1 MPTVGVTINKN
12 CYIHFQ
18 FISLHCTDYLS
29 HSETLSFS
37 QLLTER
43 SGKVTGWQLKICNL
57 ATFKSHFCW
66 LNSRVSSS
74 ERYWNFFNKELSHL
88 HAQIRRSTDS
98 STPPILHAWF
108 FGGGGCQGI
117 PPTPN
122 PPGFNLFSNNRVTES
137 RIFKEC
143 IKSTTL

>member
-1 MPTVGVTINKN
+1 MQYAYCWCNYKN

-18 FISLHCTDYLS
+18 FISLHCKDYLN

-66 LNSRVSSS
+66 LNSRVSSC
-74 ERYWNFFNKELSHL
+74 ERYWNFLNKELSHQR
-88 HAQIRRSTDS
+88 AQIRRSPDS

-117 PPTPN
+117 PPLGIFLKIYFQIVELLKV
-122 PPGFNLFSNNRVTES
+122 GFLRNV
-137 RIFKEC
+137 
-143 IKSTTL
+143 